1 MNSQY
6 SQTRITSI
14 LDNLELYNMRPDEIF
29 SHSGLENR
37 YIWSSDKFNH
47 IGQNIARR
55 KYTAFRSK
63 TRRIK
68 RYSSEVKPELKVLK
82 SEIRHEH
89 VNNFNQLNTE
99 ENLEFDIFIKMPP
112 VKERVARIK
121 IKRIEKAKMRFVE
134 PE

>member
-37 YIWSSDKFNH
+37 YIRSSDKFNH
-47 IGQNIARR
+47 VGQNIVRR

-121 IKRIEKAKMRFVE
+121 IKRIEKAKMHFVE